1 MHPNANQ
8 MKKFRLQ
15 LISFIL
21 PGNSGMLNLN
31 ISKPVRAVLK
41 VTGVIILLLLIDACH
56 SFYKVRTTPEAQ
68 SETLTSLKQLN
79 KNFVFHSEFAALTL
93 NNIIVGDDSIWGD
106 YESVYT
112 FPSTGHSF
120 PAPNSSNRFVKKKG
134 DGRLLNEVHL
144 YTRQVQK
151 NILPGI
157 TLYAAALNDIY
168 RLDVYNFDQGRTIL
182 SWVMGAVGGY
192 FAAGLTVML
201 IALLGLAIS
210 GDSCPYVYVNQG
222 DQFGFA
228 GEIYSGA
235 VYASLERNDYLYL
248 PGLVEENG
256 NYLLKI
262 SNELDEVQ
270 HTNLAELLVIDHPEN
285 SRVLFDKYGNCQTA
299 DNIRPPISATS
310 LSGADI
316 LQVVG
321 NKDSICYSGID
332 PGIEIPL
339 TGGVSLTF
347 DLPPDVNSCKLF
359 INARNSIWLDH
370 VFHEF
375 HGMLGAYQE
384 TWTKRQDK
392 ADPQNFINW
401 ALEQK
406 IPLSVYVQNQGEWK
420 FCDYF
425 NLAGPMALKEDVLA
439 LDLKDVHERPLKIKL
454 EAGTCFWEIDYVG
467 MDYSTDFTPVIT
479 TVSVEHAFTEDQV
492 NVTELLNRDDSA
504 HYVQPETDNVALLSF
519 PVPAARNVE
528 RTVILHSK
536 GYYHINR
543 ESDGIPKVARLNK
556 IRKPGQFSLYS
567 RDLLKSELDKLKVQ
581 SALSFVQG
589 SNGKK

>member
-1 MHPNANQ
+1 M
-8 MKKFRLQ
+8 
-15 LISFIL
+15 
-21 PGNSGMLNLN
+21 
-31 ISKPVRAVLK
+31 
-41 VTGVIILLLLIDACH
+41 
-56 SFYKVRTTPEAQ
+56 
-68 SETLTSLKQLN
+68 
-79 KNFVFHSEFAALTL
+79 
-93 NNIIVGDDSIWGD
+93 
-106 YESVYT
+106 
-112 FPSTGHSF
+112 
-120 PAPNSSNRFVKKKG
+120 
-134 DGRLLNEVHL
+134 
-144 YTRQVQK
+144 
-151 NILPGI
+151 
-157 TLYAAALNDIY
+157 
-168 RLDVYNFDQGRTIL
+168 
-182 SWVMGAVGGY
+182 
-192 FAAGLTVML
+192 
-201 IALLGLAIS
+201 AIS

-222 DQFGFA
+222 DHFGFA

-299 DNIRPPISATS
+299 DNIMPPISATS

-321 NKDSICYSGID
+321 NKDSICYFGID

-339 TGGVSLTF
+339 TGGVNLTF

-375 HGMLGAYQE
+375 HGMLGAYQD

-406 IPLSVYVQNQGEWK
+406 IPLSVYVQNKGEWK

-439 LDLKDVHERPLKIKL
+439 LDLRDVHERPLKIKL

-492 NVTELLNRDDSA
+492 NVTELLNRVDSA
-504 HYVQPETDNVALLSF
+504 YYVQPETDNVALLSF
-519 PVPAARNVE
+519 PVPAARDVE

-543 ESDGIPKVARLNK
+543 ESDGIPRVARLNK

-581 SALSFVQG
+581 STLSFVQG